1 AAVKGLEA
9 RAYPVAYPGLRFF
22 YCGSSVNAY
31 KMLAFETVFKH
42 LQTYGLRWLCLLLW
56 EAQESVASIAAAYS
70 LGKQES
76 QAAICLLHKMQWTQP
91 KFISHESISG
101 GYLNDK
107 FCSATGV
114 FAPWKA
120 ELTNSEELTQ
130 VLLTL
135 NERAENEQRSPP
147 ANALCDTEK
156 LCAWAKNYD
165 LYTSQQGALDYKHI
179 NDRYIRGKKTV
190 DDWMNKKYQ
199 TQNHPHCRYM
209 RCWCWDSL
217 VQIKGIV
224 QQRGVAAT
232 TTIILEL
239 LEGMDLSPETP
250 LLIVDLVPSR
260 FNEWGLAA
268 WDLQRR
274 TLTQEDK
281 FDRQP
286 DVRFLGL
293 YHNDQAAEMGAACSY
308 HKTQSEK
315 LNARIPDLVKDKFQS
330 QADVVK
336 SLMDEIEEKRDM
348 ALAVKQWSSGDG
360 PVQSSCIPWLV
371 TCDKTL
377 VAMIG
382 D

>member
-1 AAVKGLEA
+1 MGCWL
-9 RAYPVAYPGLRFF
+9 LRPWQLPHR
-22 YCGSSVNAY
+22 SD
-31 KMLAFETVFKH
+31 
-42 LQTYGLRWLCLLLW
+42 YGLRGT
-56 EAQESVASIAAAYS
+56 ADNA
-70 LGKQES
+70 
-76 QAAICLLHKMQWTQP
+76 QWTQP

-130 VLLTL
+130 LL

-330 QADVVK
+330 QADGLK

-348 ALAVKQWSSGDG
+348 ALAVKQWSSGSGRPSSTTG
-360 PVQSSCIPWLV
+360 PAPS
-371 TCDKTL
+371 KTL
-377 VAMIG
+377 RTSASPDWAGEVPINFRKRLSLTAIPVAELELRHSFPG
-382 D
+382 